1 MVLRVTKGAILV
13 LAIAILALLP
23 PLVHFITG
31 PLGPFIGGF
40 VSGRQ
45 LHARAHEAFGIGV
58 VVAGVVATP
67 AFLLA
72 LSVNQAS
79 SLLVLGVALYC
90 GVLAALGALVG
101 GARTAKG
108 SS

>member
-1 MVLRVTKGAILV
+1 MLRVIKGALIV
-13 LAIAILALLP
+13 LAIVILTLLP
-23 PLVHFITG
+23 PLIHFITG

-45 LHARAHEAFGIGV
+45 LHARVGEAFGIGL
-58 VVAGVVATP
+58 VVAGVVAAP

-79 SLLVLGVALYC
+79 SLLVLGIALYF
-90 GVLAALGALVG
+90 GVFAALGAIVG
-101 GARTAKG
+101 GARTGRG
-108 SS
+108 SG